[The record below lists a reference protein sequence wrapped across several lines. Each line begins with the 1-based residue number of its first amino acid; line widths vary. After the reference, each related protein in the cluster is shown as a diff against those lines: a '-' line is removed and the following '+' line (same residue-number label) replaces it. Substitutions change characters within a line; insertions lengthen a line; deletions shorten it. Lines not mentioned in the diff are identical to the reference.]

1 MIGAG
6 SLAGTRLSRLEIDLF
21 AIAGVGGYMAETN
34 TSSLATLPVRE
45 EFTTNL
51 PEGTMAHGAL
61 LALRRAHLRA
71 LTQLA
76 GYLRQTLSPAE
87 RELWLRIRQ
96 ARLIELGA
104 VEEYLALPR
113 TVLPRRKRK
122 KTVDCRWEKER

>member
-1 MIGAG
+1 
-6 SLAGTRLSRLEIDLF
+6 
-21 AIAGVGGYMAETN
+21 MAETN
-34 TSSLATLPVRE
+34 TFSLATLPVRE

-76 GYLRQTLSPAE
+76 GYLRQALSPAE

-113 TVLPRRKRK
+113 TVLPRRKRGRRFWGDEQN
-122 KTVDCRWEKER
+122 TN